1 MKNKEKIYEFFA
13 SKDGLETLE
22 KLKKAKEGDLESLY
36 AMRDWILKNDLLSY
50 ETNNKELAHAV
61 DVLWDLYKQWETSAK
76 NKPL

>member
-61 DVLWDLYKQWETSAK
+61 DVLWDLYKQWETNAK

>member
-1 MKNKEKIYEFFA
+1 MENKGKIYEFFA
-13 SKDGLETLE
+13 SKDRVELLE

-50 ETNNKELAHAV
+50 ETSNKELAHAV
-61 DVLWDLYKQWETSAK
+61 DVLWDLYKQWETNAK